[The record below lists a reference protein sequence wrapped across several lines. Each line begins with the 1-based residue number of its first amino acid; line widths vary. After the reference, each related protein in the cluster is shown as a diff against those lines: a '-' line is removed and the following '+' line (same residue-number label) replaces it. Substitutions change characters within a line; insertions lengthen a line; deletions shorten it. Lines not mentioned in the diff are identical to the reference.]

1 MHRRSYRRTI
11 VHAADIDDADGDG
24 ATFVASIARLV
35 MRASFF
41 YVPRPVTL
49 RDLIPPCIALAACL
63 SLACSDDKDPL
74 DSATSPTA
82 ATTTDPSN
90 GSNAS
95 NASNASNP
103 SNATDDSDGTDG
115 TDGTATTAA
124 TDTGVD
130 ETTGPTTGEPT
141 AGTTA
146 AETTAAETTSTSEP
160 PPTDGPGVL
169 PGEDGMQAFCRRY
182 KECGGTYYGDQQECL
197 DATYDYWGDCP
208 SRKAALD
215 EFGACMSELDCGE
228 WSPDAYNPNSTPC
241 AEQWGGVQ
249 SAEPC

>member
-1 MHRRSYRRTI
+1 MQVRGT
-11 VHAADIDDADGDG
+11 V
-24 ATFVASIARLV
+24 VALIARLV
-35 MRASFF
+35 MRASFP
-41 YVPRPVTL
+41 YVPRRVTL

-74 DSATSPTA
+74 DSVTSPTA
-82 ATTTDPSN
+82 TTTTNPSG

-103 SNATDDSDGTDG
+103 SNGTDG
-115 TDGTATTAA
+115 TDGTDSTAA

-197 DATYDYWGDCP
+197 DATYDYWGDCA

-215 EFGACMSELDCGE
+215 EFGACMSELDCSE
-228 WSPDAYNPNSTPC
+228 WNPDAYNPGSTPC
-241 AEQWGGVQ
+241 AEQWSGVQ